1 MTREIIA
8 KSEDVGVVVPSNIT
22 PGVFIQFA
30 GDNNDI
36 NEETLDGKL
45 TTHATTLVAYQRGH
59 FGPRPESRV
68 HGDHS
73 VRRRALEFPVPSQ
86 AILEFSARG
95 KRPSVTA
102 FLGNVNEEWYRSPT
116 NLRSA
121 YERMDLALF
130 LLRLNQ
136 TDLFSKECRHG
147 QQNLPGWSA
156 FNAQIYA
163 VTSPTTTI
171 GYCPFISGSP
181 TEFST
186 VYTVLKSVQAMMAS
200 LDQKKD
206 SVITFD
212 LAIYMKAKEIQWRFP
227 DEFKDMV
234 ICMGGLHIAL
244 NYLAVIGKRF
254 QESGLQDLLTLLR
267 QLLKGNSYNRRVR
280 AHKLDMEAFLRLQ

>member
-1 MTREIIA
+1 MHTATHGRVKIPKHVGLAVTTHHVTGSKQMVTLLNRKGHCSSYDDVEVVDTSVAREIIA
-8 KSEDVGVVVPSNIT
+8 KSEEFGVVVPSNIT

-45 TTHATTLVAYQRGH
+45 TTHATTLVAYRRGH

-86 AILEFSARG
+86 AILEFSECG

-156 FNAQIYA
+156 FNAHISD

-186 VYTVLKSVQAMMAS
+186 VYTVLKSV
-200 LDQKKD
+200 
-206 SVITFD
+206 
-212 LAIYMKAKEIQWRFP
+212 
-227 DEFKDMV
+227 
-234 ICMGGLHIAL
+234 
-244 NYLAVIGKRF
+244 
-254 QESGLQDLLTLLR
+254 
-267 QLLKGNSYNRRVR
+267 
-280 AHKLDMEAFLRLQ
+280 